1 MSEATETILSAARE
15 RIAVLEAEIAE
26 FEAEGRREEIKNLQS
41 VVSTL
46 SKTNKPGR
54 GRPKKDRAEEIK
66 NVLTKVGRPLSA
78 DEIAARLGT
87 SGTRNPSVQKT
98 LETSEMF
105 AVADTATGD
114 WTLVS

>member
-46 SKTNKPGR
+46 SKTAKPGR
-54 GRPKKDRAEEIK
+54 GRPKRDRVEDIK
-66 NVLTKVGRPLSA
+66 NVLTKVGPLTVG
-78 DEIAARLGT
+78 EIAERV
-87 SGTRNPSVQKT
+87 GTRTSIVEKT
-98 LETSEMF
+98 LSEGGF
-105 AVADTATGD
+105 ELHLDNK
-114 WTLVS
+114 WTVVS

>member
-66 NVLTKVGRPLSA
+66 NVLTKVGPLTTE
-78 DEIAARLGT
+78 EIAERLGART
-87 SGTRNPSVQKT
+87 EATTKILLSGGFDRNPDNKWMV
-98 LETSEMF
+98 
-105 AVADTATGD
+105 
-114 WTLVS
+114 VS

>member
-54 GRPKKDRAEEIK
+54 GRPKRDRVEDIK
-66 NVLTKVGRPLSA
+66 NVLRKTGPLTVG
-78 DEIAARLGT
+78 EIAERIGVRTPVVEKALVDGEANFT
-87 SGTRNPSVQKT
+87 TNEDKW
-98 LETSEMF
+98 M
-105 AVADTATGD
+105 
-114 WTLVS
+114 LVS

>member
-66 NVLTKVGRPLSA
+66 NVLTKVGRPLSTE
-78 DEIAARLGT
+78 EIAERLGT
-87 SGTRNPSVQKT
+87 RPGGLLRT
-98 LETSEMF
+98 LETNEMF
-105 AVADTATGD
+105 AIANTDTGE
-114 WTLVS
+114 WVVS

>member
-54 GRPKKDRAEEIK
+54 GRPKKDRSEEVV
-66 NVLTKVGRPLSA
+66 NVLRKTGPLNV
-78 DEIAARLGT
+78 DEIASRLGSRKT
-87 SGTRNPSVQKT
+87 DDVEKILSAGPFSRSV
-98 LETSEMF
+98 EDGRW
-105 AVADTATGD
+105 A
-114 WTLVS
+114 LVS